1 MSQVNEC
8 LLRIG
13 DVVFTEGDLHY
24 LTQTTT
30 DIALNLEQLKQVSGG
45 ATNHDFCVDPLVL
58 IWKLNN
64 PGKDLPKW
72 LGGTKDPSSKF

>member
-1 MSQVNEC
+1 MVCS
-8 LLRIG
+8 RRA
-13 DVVFTEGDLHY
+13 TS
-24 LTQTTT
+24 TTSLKPMT
-30 DIALNLEQLKQVSGG
+30 DIALNLEHLKQVSGG

-72 LGGTKDPSSKF
+72 LGGKKDPSSKF

>member
-1 MSQVNEC
+1 M
-8 LLRIG
+8 
-13 DVVFTEGDLHY
+13 
-24 LTQTTT
+24 T

-72 LGGTKDPSSKF
+72 LGGKKDPSSKF

>member
-1 MSQVNEC
+1 M
-8 LLRIG
+8 
-13 DVVFTEGDLHY
+13 
-24 LTQTTT
+24 T

-72 LGGTKDPSSKF
+72 LGGNKDPWSKF